1 MATAALV
8 ITPASLVIFIIDLF
22 REGKY
27 TKRSRE
33 TRGCVQLA
41 LTLSLSVAIP
51 FGAATVLYLAMLLTV
66 MVARELRGYTR
77 KRAYIPL
84 GKEKGEESWVWY
96 VFVKDVRPVFRDW
109 ERKWGFVV
117 NLDIILPKRC
127 CWSSYSKQQQTA
139 YSHHVAV
146 LKLVRTRTKLTRTY
160 IATTFF
166 PLFS

>member
-1 MATAALV
+1 
-8 ITPASLVIFIIDLF
+8 
-22 REGKY
+22 
-27 TKRSRE
+27 
-33 TRGCVQLA
+33 
-41 LTLSLSVAIP
+41 
-51 FGAATVLYLAMLLTV
+51 

-77 KRAYIPL
+77 KRAYIPFRER
-84 GKEKGEESWVWY
+84 KEKKVGYGMWH

-146 LKLVRTRTKLTRTY
+146 LKLVRSRTKLTRTVH
-160 IATTFF
+160 IRSRL
-166 PLFS
+166 LFRCSAN